1 MVIILTLYF
10 SSKTTS
16 ITLIA
21 YLLLATMP
29 LTTYP
34 LLFLL
39 PTQNKNNIDIDNKN
53 IDVIFNLAAHPN
65 GWDSQQIWRDR

>member
-53 IDVIFNLAAHPN
+53 SDVIFNLAAHPN